1 MAVCETMIVVICVLI
16 GDGGDGWK
24 NRLLL
29 GAIDAFEKN
38 LQDFGTQCCLFESRI
53 RCKTVKLEVKYV
65 VKWQKCYYK

>member
-1 MAVCETMIVVICVLI
+1 MIVVICVLI
-16 GDGGDGWK
+16 GGGGDGWK

>member
-1 MAVCETMIVVICVLI
+1 MVICETKIVVICVLG

-38 LQDFGTQCCLFESRI
+38 LQDF
-53 RCKTVKLEVKYV
+53 V
-65 VKWQKCYYK
+65 V